1 MRTIE
6 ERLAM
11 IEDAFQQ
18 HALGKINDSQLCK
31 NLGVLLSSLHADKA
45 YDVSICNQNQKEKFF
60 GMRIFPGIDYN
71 DTNRFGSPIYAGV
84 GLLLDV
90 PSGEKL
96 KISFKQFYDRWKSNK
111 RWMLEIDASALDAH
125 QIGLN
130 PKELTAMILHEMGHV
145 VYGDRTV
152 ERIYNAF
159 MDIRVVQSTGVKFQ
173 MKMFDYLFYP
183 VVIMGCKYRQWIA
196 GKDEMNVELFADK
209 NVVKLGYGEHLQSA
223 FLKVVQK
230 FGKTDIDAGNAY
242 TQAESAADMVGSL
255 SARHNRVGQELYIQA
270 ARTNSHYIQT
280 VYRYMMVKLGFAN
293 RNRYTGTVTPELPA
307 IESLFAPD
315 YIQNND
321 FFMSIDAKIAVEG
334 VLRSA
339 ANETMIC
346 MEAWGRRAKSN
357 KNLYREEIEDIE
369 YILDRVVIDIDNIKT
384 SHDKMNILDR
394 LYEVRDALA
403 LWDDRFDET
412 LNPPLTVKQ
421 LRRDYGSKIQQIK
434 DKVKNFTD
442 VVLVKKIP
450 EARYEVFVKYPAGYE
465 G

>member
-1 MRTIE
+1 MRSIE
-6 ERLAM
+6 EKLAM
-11 IEDAFQQ
+11 VEDIFQQ
-18 HALGKINDSQLCK
+18 HALGKIKDSELCK
-31 NLGVLLSSLHADKA
+31 NLGVVLSSLQTDKIF
-45 YDVSICNQNQKEKFF
+45 DVSICNQNQKEKFF
-60 GMRIFPGIDYN
+60 GMRIFPGIEYN
-71 DTNRFGSPIYAGV
+71 NTDRFGSPIYAGV

-90 PSGEKL
+90 PSGEKA
-96 KISFKQFYDRWKSNK
+96 KISFKEFYDRWKLNK
-111 RWMLEIDASALDAH
+111 RWMLEIDASALDNH

-145 VYGDRTV
+145 IYGERTV

-173 MKMFDYLFYP
+173 MKLFDYLFYP
-183 VVIMGCKYRQWIA
+183 VIIMGCKYRQWVA
-196 GKDEMNVELFADK
+196 GKDDMNVELFADK

-230 FGKTDIDAGNAY
+230 FGKTDIDSGNAY
-242 TQAESAADMVGSL
+242 TQAETAANMVGSL

-270 ARTNSHYIQT
+270 ARTNSHYIQS

-315 YIQNND
+315 YIENND
-321 FFMSIDAKIAVEG
+321 FFLSLDSMIAIEG
-334 VLRSA
+334 VIRSA
-339 ANETMIC
+339 EHQTTIC
-346 MEAWGRRAKSN
+346 MEAWNKRAKSN
-357 KNLYREEIEDIE
+357 RNLYREEIEDIE
-369 YILDRVVIDIDNIKT
+369 YILDKIVIDIDNIKT
-384 SHDKMNILDR
+384 SHDKMYILDR
-394 LYEVRDALA
+394 LYEVRDALS
-403 LWDDRFDET
+403 LWDDRLDET
-412 LNPPLTVKQ
+412 LNPPLVVKQ
-421 LRRDYGSKIQQIK
+421 LRREYGSKIQEIK

-442 VVLVKKIP
+442 VILVKKIP